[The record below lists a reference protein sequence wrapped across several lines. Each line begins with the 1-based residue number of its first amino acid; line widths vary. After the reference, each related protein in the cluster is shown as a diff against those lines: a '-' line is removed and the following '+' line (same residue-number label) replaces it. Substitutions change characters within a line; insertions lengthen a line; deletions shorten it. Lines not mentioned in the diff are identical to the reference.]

1 MILMIT
7 IKTSLTALDRGR
19 SQLSI
24 GCRKHLPHLLSK
36 HLNIYICIHW
46 NVSEIFLHQNNRNN
60 SIKVSCIV
68 WSNLNRIL
76 LSESISTQQRVLIIG
91 LEMLK
96 IELSNDINVIM
107 CKCILYVYRYIVTM
121 YIAMFVLISIYW
133 FDV

>member
-60 SIKVSCIV
+60 LIKVSCIV

-76 LSESISTQQRVLIIG
+76 LSESIYATINATTCFDHWFGMIWMSLCVNPCF
-91 LEMLK
+91 MLQ
-96 IELSNDINVIM
+96 IYCNH
-107 CKCILYVYRYIVTM
+107 VTM

-133 FDV
+133 FGV